1 MSNNYKLTVQRESTS
16 SKLSVFVTYGLL
28 KDVLEQLIDNNEV
41 VDIQVEKV

>member
-1 MSNNYKLTVQRESTS
+1 MSNNYKLTVQRESTL
-16 SKLSVFVTYGLL
+16 SKLFVFVTYGLL